1 MPKVRE
7 AGRPPSP
14 WASVGM
20 TQPLVR
26 SEGAQGLLDALAL
39 STMPVPVVGDVAGLA
54 SDAYRFA
61 TDPSSRTWGNAAWAS
76 LGMLPFIPFA
86 GIFAGKG
93 AKTADAVKL
102 AEAQKLEQAGAE
114 ARDIWSKTG
123 WFKSPDGQW
132 RFELT
137 DDYSFLEHPEFA
149 PKGYEKLQ
157 HPDVQDAYPEMWDRL
172 QQSIRRADKPKG
184 RLEDGNTIFAEG
196 PTGEARR
203 SVALH
208 ELQHAIQEREGFAPG
223 ASISA
228 SNFDEYRRAAGEAEA
243 RAVQARMNMTAAE
256 RAKSFPLDSY
266 DVPPDQLIVRRR

>member
-1 MPKVRE
+1 MPAVRDV
-7 AGRPPSP
+7 ARRPPAP
-14 WASVGM
+14 WDSLAMRQPS
-20 TQPLVR
+20 TQ
-26 SEGAQGLLDALAL
+26 EALDTLALA
-39 STMPVPVVGDVAGLA
+39 TMPVPVVGDVAGIA

-61 TDPSSRTWGNAAWAS
+61 TDPDSRTLGNVAWAS
-76 LGMLPFIPFA
+76 LGMLPFVPSMA
-86 GIFAGKG
+86 GIMAGKG
-93 AKTADAVKL
+93 ARTADAVKL
-102 AEAQKLEQAGAE
+102 AEAQKLEQAGE
-114 ARDIWSKTG
+114 DARSIWGKTG

-223 ASISA
+223 ASMSA
-228 SNFDEYRRAAGEAEA
+228 GGLDEYRRAAGEAEA

-256 RAKSFPLDSY
+256 RATSFPLDSY
-266 DVPPDQLIVRRR
+266 DVPLDQLIVRR